1 MCGARHGQGGA
12 HAPKGALGWEEAARP
27 ARGIQAGSPPTRRD
41 QGSLSGGLWL
51 LQPSAHQACPAPKG
65 DCGKAELTRGLDPP
79 QSSLRG
85 CLLQPGLSVLEETGP
100 RWRVALG
107 RAGGPSTFLPARPSQ
122 LLWAKVLPDTLRNQ
136 INQMGSALD
145 LSPRGRVCPRRVCST
160 AGNIPT
166 IRNVPN
172 AGRVPT
178 GRVPMQGVSPQ
189 GLSVMQ
195 GTLQGVRGG
204 GLAGGLHGL
213 PEEAPIEGAIK
224 ASPPSVSRSTG
235 PQEWVSLAP
244 PLNQTTTLF
253 PKSWKHHKP
262 VTRFQGR
269 CSECLTLCVL
279 GGGVLG
285 GRGPAGAGHFLGLGG
300 SQLSPTLT
308 GVIVLRMPS

>member
-136 INQMGSALD
+136 TNQMGSALD

-213 PEEAPIEGAIK
+213 PEEAPIEGAMK
-224 ASPPSVSRSTG
+224 GVPSLGLQVHGSPGVGLLSASLESNHHPVPKVLET
-235 PQEWVSLAP
+235 PQARHEVPGS
-244 PLNQTTTLF
+244 
-253 PKSWKHHKP
+253 
-262 VTRFQGR
+262 
-269 CSECLTLCVL
+269 VL
-279 GGGVLG
+279 GMPHSVCPGWGGPG
-285 GRGPAGAGHFLGLGG
+285 GQGSCGCGAFPGPGG
-300 SQLSPTLT
+300 
-308 GVIVLRMPS
+308 